1 MIAPLYSL
9 LITAVGEYVKNSLQ
23 EHQLILFSESVP
35 DDIAMY
41 CAVHQSSELTAELS
55 PGQIMKINETIYRVT
70 AVGSVATANLK
81 RLGHTTLKFDGAAT
95 AELPGMVHLNGDVPQ
110 DIQRGDQIFFLSGTK
125 LRRTAKLRKLA

>member
-81 RLGHTTLKFDGAAT
+81 RLGHITLKFDGAAT

-110 DIQRGDQIFFLSGTK
+110 NIQRGDQIFFYPELN
-125 LRRTAKLRKLA
+125 

>member
-1 MIAPLYSL
+1 MTTPLNSL
-9 LITAVGEYVKNSLQ
+9 LITAVGKYVKDYLQ

-41 CAVHQSSELTAELS
+41 CAVHQSSELTAELA

-70 AVGSVATANLK
+70 AVGGVATANLK
-81 RLGHTTLKFDGAAT
+81 QLGHITLKFDGAAT

-110 DIQRGDQIFFLSGTK
+110 AIQRGDQILFYPELNYDVQ
-125 LRRTAKLRKLA
+125 LN

>member
-81 RLGHTTLKFDGAAT
+81 RLGHITLKFDGAAT
-95 AELPGMVHLNGDVPQ
+95 AELPGMVHLNGDVP
-110 DIQRGDQIFFLSGTK
+110 RIFSAATKSFLSGTK
-125 LRRTAKLRKLA
+125 LRRTAKLRKLS

>member
-1 MIAPLYSL
+1 MTAPLYSL
-9 LITAVGEYVKNSLQ
+9 LITAVGEYVKNYLQ

-55 PGQIMKINETIYRVT
+55 PGQIMKINETLYRVT

-81 RLGHTTLKFDGAAT
+81 QLGHITLNFDGAAI
-95 AELPGMVHLNGDVPQ
+95 AKLPGMVHLNGEAPQ
-110 DIQRGDQIFFLSGTK
+110 DIQRGDQISFYADLN
-125 LRRTAKLRKLA
+125 

>member
-70 AVGSVATANLK
+70 AVGRVATANLK
-81 RLGHTTLKFDGAAT
+81 RLGHITLKFDSAAT
-95 AELPGMVHLNGDVPQ
+95 AELPGMVHLNGDAPQ
-110 DIQRGDQIFFLSGTK
+110 DIQRGDQIFFI
-125 LRRTAKLRKLA
+125 RN